1 MNGRMIDIGKNNIN
15 YTKLLNP
22 IYIESIQANQIYLND
37 LKSKGCVKYKIKNE
51 WIEQNKIYTRR
62 AVLADSLFL
71 RFIEESITR
80 INGKFSKDFII
91 LKFDYDTEYKIND
104 EEPIKIK
111 KDELRTY
118 YYKNGVTFT
127 SEVKDTKK
135 RKQAKENERCSPIH
149 YKMLMRSPGKAKDGE
164 CVFIREN
171 LHHKAINFLTMG
183 LYDLVDEQSK
193 LDPDKIFKIVELSA
207 YLTLTTAVANGY
219 IQIPLNR
226 VLVVP
231 DEEVYSNL

>member
-91 LKFDYDTEYKIND
+91 LKFD
-104 EEPIKIK
+104 
-111 KDELRTY
+111 
-118 YYKNGVTFT
+118 
-127 SEVKDTKK
+127 
-135 RKQAKENERCSPIH
+135 
-149 YKMLMRSPGKAKDGE
+149 
-164 CVFIREN
+164 
-171 LHHKAINFLTMG
+171 
-183 LYDLVDEQSK
+183 
-193 LDPDKIFKIVELSA
+193 
-207 YLTLTTAVANGY
+207 
-219 IQIPLNR
+219 LN
-226 VLVVP
+226 
-231 DEEVYSNL
+231 YSRNSI